1 MSKNTMEMEYTGDG
15 TTIPEAEKIV
25 LAALQAD
32 VPVMLWGPPGIGKSD
47 ILKQVSRKIYGK
59 DPIILPMSL
68 LAPTDLS
75 LPYPNIQTHKLEV
88 FFSDL
93 LPTEGEGLII
103 LDDLNTA
110 SSIIQAQAYFLL
122 LERKLGTYVVP
133 KGYRITATG
142 NRIEDRGVY
151 NRMPVPLISRMIN
164 VTVRPDLEAFISYC
178 YRNNINPYIVGFLR
192 AFNQY
197 LLQDPKTVVEGEGMA
212 CPRSY
217 VMLSKILEYTDSLDA
232 IIAVI
237 GRSAG
242 GAFKTFLNLTSQ
254 VPNPE
259 DILEGKNPPFDSNKA
274 DVTYALVGSIAKALK
289 SKYTKERFANFFK
302 YATTHFDIAFQA
314 FAIKDVW
321 KSIGINKVR
330 IDEIPGFSKW
340 AVDNGEILLAD
351 E

>member
-1 MSKNTMEMEYTGDG
+1 MNKDTTIEYFAEG

-32 VPVMLWGPPGIGKSD
+32 VPVMLWGPPGVGKTD
-47 ILKQVSRKIYGK
+47 VLKQVSRKIYGK

-75 LPYPNIQTHKLEV
+75 LPYPNVQTHKLEV
-88 FFSDL
+88 FFSDM

-142 NRIEDRGVY
+142 NRVEDRGVY
-151 NRMPVPLISRMIN
+151 NRMPVPLISRMVN

-178 YRNNINPYIVGFLR
+178 YKNNINPYIIGFLR

-217 VMLSKILEYTDSLDA
+217 AMLSKILEYTDSLDA
-232 IIAVI
+232 IVAVI

-259 DILEGKNPPFDSNKA
+259 DILEGKNPPFDTNKA

-289 SKYTKERFANFFK
+289 SKYSQKRFENFFK
-302 YATTHFDIAFQA
+302 YATSHFDIAFQA

-321 KSIGINKVR
+321 KTIGIDKVK